1 MAHSLELR
9 VPFLDKEMLNIA
21 LRIPSE
27 YRVTKEQTKVALR
40 KAAIRELPEQT
51 ANRRK
56 LGFPSPLAQWLKE
69 DAYFQM
75 VKDQFLTEAANH
87 FFEQNEL
94 LALLE
99 EHRQEGHSNMQK
111 IWSVYSFLVWYEIY
125 FGTNPSWN
133 RPVEKEP
140 ELASV

>member
-1 MAHSLELR
+1 
-9 VPFLDKEMLNIA
+9 MLIFKWSKTNS
-21 LRIPSE
+21 RQKQ
-27 YRVTKEQTKVALR
+27 RTT
-40 KAAIRELPEQT
+40 
-51 ANRRK
+51 
-56 LGFPSPLAQWLKE
+56 
-69 DAYFQM
+69 
-75 VKDQFLTEAANH
+75 

>member
-1 MAHSLELR
+1 MQYFDIQAWLNHNILVKADRMSMAHSLELR

-75 VKDQFLTEAANH
+75 VKDQFQTEAANH
-87 FFEQNEL
+87 FFLNKMNCL
-94 LALLE
+94 LYLKSIVKKAIQIC
-99 EHRQEGHSNMQK
+99 RKSG
-111 IWSVYSFLVWYEIY
+111 
-125 FGTNPSWN
+125 PSI
-133 RPVEKEP
+133 V
-140 ELASV
+140 S